1 MEKINQNFVK
11 KIVGGVNMDE
21 KIIEMRKKFSKLINT
36 SKQQAKKNECLWCG
50 RKITRFCNS
59 HSLPQCILRNIDTD
73 GRIDYFNSMVNIPF
87 LNSDKGIK
95 EAGTFKLLCR
105 ECDGKIFQDYESL
118 EALCDR
124 PSEVMLE
131 EIALKNVLMM
141 LNKRYMEIQ
150 LYNNMQ
156 NEFSMPYLYE
166 KKQEVNS
173 LDERDF
179 WWDFVRIREMIY
191 LSDQKKS
198 KFKTFY
204 WRKLDYII
212 PVAFQGLV
220 TLYGDLDGNMVT
232 DIYNTSEDLI
242 VKHLHICMFP
252 LETSSVV
259 FAFYH
264 EDDEEYDNFASQFN
278 ELEDDEKLT
287 MLSYIVFEYSE
298 DMLLAK
304 KFPHRTWIINKLKE
318 TFMDSTEIW
327 ALDKEHAEYIK
338 KSKLNN
344 LKNRDKNF
352 PCILFEKYAVKK

>member
-1 MEKINQNFVK
+1 
-11 KIVGGVNMDE
+11 
-21 KIIEMRKKFSKLINT
+21 
-36 SKQQAKKNECLWCG
+36 
-50 RKITRFCNS
+50 
-59 HSLPQCILRNIDTD
+59 
-73 GRIDYFNSMVNIPF
+73 MVNIPF

-191 LSDQKKS
+191 LSDQKK
-198 KFKTFY
+198 
-204 WRKLDYII
+204 
-212 PVAFQGLV
+212 
-220 TLYGDLDGNMVT
+220 
-232 DIYNTSEDLI
+232 
-242 VKHLHICMFP
+242 
-252 LETSSVV
+252 
-259 FAFYH
+259 
-264 EDDEEYDNFASQFN
+264 
-278 ELEDDEKLT
+278 
-287 MLSYIVFEYSE
+287 
-298 DMLLAK
+298 
-304 KFPHRTWIINKLKE
+304 
-318 TFMDSTEIW
+318 
-327 ALDKEHAEYIK
+327 
-338 KSKLNN
+338 
-344 LKNRDKNF
+344 
-352 PCILFEKYAVKK
+352 